1 MPAPCLYRALLRR
14 GAACRGAPRHV
25 PGLSSEISD
34 GQGALPRLKVFNVVN
49 VGGSGCARARAHPGE
64 NYQTI
69 G

>member
-34 GQGALPRLKVFNVVN
+34 GQGALPRLKSLMLLML
-49 VGGSGCARARAHPGE
+49 VGADARAHARILVR
-64 NYQTI
+64 N
-69 G
+69 